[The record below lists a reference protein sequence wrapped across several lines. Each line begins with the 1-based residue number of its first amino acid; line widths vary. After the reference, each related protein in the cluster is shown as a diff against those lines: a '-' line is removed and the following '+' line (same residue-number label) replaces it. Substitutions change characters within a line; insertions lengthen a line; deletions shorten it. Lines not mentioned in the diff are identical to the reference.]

1 MIFYKNSR
9 VIFPDKVR
17 DKVIAVDN
25 GKIADICDN
34 FDPNENDTVIDCHG
48 LYLSPGFVDI
58 HVHGGGKKSAMSEN
72 PQDIIEMAQA
82 HLKYGTTSIVPTTL
96 AAPISQLEKV
106 TLSIKKASEACPDA
120 NMVFITKVH
129 TFQCNIRVPRV
140 PKTFLTPKMLHPKA
154 FLICGIKY
162 LLWVQP
168 PNVRVYL
175 N

>member
-72 PQDIIEMAQA
+72 PQDIIEMAQGGA
-82 HLKYGTTSIVPTTL
+82 T
-96 AAPISQLEKV
+96 
-106 TLSIKKASEACPDA
+106 DA
-120 NMVFITKVH
+120 NMLLESAEQKIYE
-129 TFQCNIRVPRV
+129 IRQGRSLWASLPLYCGPGWRTLGPSVPTWADGAIRGCTEGRLGGPGACRGAV
-140 PKTFLTPKMLHPKA
+140 
-154 FLICGIKY
+154 
-162 LLWVQP
+162 V
-168 PNVRVYL
+168 
-175 N
+175 